1 MKLKLDIHLGLFLSS
16 GLDEVLLEFC
26 LAGGDCLLSPICT
39 TLKSCLPYKH
49 LSISCM
55 VNWTAG
61 RCGTSYGRK
70 RWWCGTPAEGFNTVG
85 SCGIVC
91 LTEGPGIAHGGGCG
105 WWG

>member
-1 MKLKLDIHLGLFLSS
+1 MDCFLYDKDRRYERTNSISLSNVKLKLDVHLGLFLSS

-39 TLKSCLPYKH
+39 TLKSCFPYKH

-55 VNWTAG
+55 VNWAAG

-70 RWWCGTPAEGFNTVG
+70 R
-85 SCGIVC
+85 
-91 LTEGPGIAHGGGCG
+91 
-105 WWG
+105 